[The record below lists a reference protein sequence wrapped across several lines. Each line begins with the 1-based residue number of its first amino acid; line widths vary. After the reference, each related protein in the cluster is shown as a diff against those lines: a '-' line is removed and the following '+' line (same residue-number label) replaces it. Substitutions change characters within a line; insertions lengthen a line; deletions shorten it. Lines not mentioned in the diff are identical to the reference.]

1 MNTLTKVVIA
11 STLVTA
17 GGQALA
23 NDYKTTIEYR
33 HQYVDGANKHSDRIK
48 AFLDTGKGVGFELD
62 ARYNNDEKD
71 KMFDSMSM
79 NGSEFS
85 AFYYKRLNPNTV
97 GLVGMSLDF
106 VPDGLVYV
114 PYVRLNYKFDNNI
127 RVQGRYKWKLWDYS
141 MTGPSGDSYHS
152 KIQEFDAWLGYNT
165 QNWDFQYEF
174 QIWKEMESN
183 ALPQFDND
191 DINYLHNFRLMYT
204 YKTKDD
210 TSWRP
215 FIEVGNVSQSRYTDN
230 RQTRY
235 RMGIK
240 YTW

>member
-11 STLVTA
+11 TSLLSVGTH
-17 GGQALA
+17 ALA

-33 HQYVDGANKHSDRIK
+33 HQYVDGGNKHSDRIK
-48 AFLDTGKGVGFELD
+48 AFLDTGKGLGFELD
-62 ARYNNDEKD
+62 ARYNNDQKD
-71 KMFDSMSM
+71 NMFDSMNM

-85 AFYYKRLNPNTV
+85 AFYYTKLNPNTV

-106 VPDGLVYV
+106 SEPGLIYV
-114 PYVRLNYKFDNNI
+114 PYARLNYKFDNNI
-127 RVQGRYKWKLWDYS
+127 RVQARYKWKLWDYG
-141 MTGPSGDSYHS
+141 MTGQDGSSYHS
-152 KIQEFDAWLGYNT
+152 KIQQFDTWLGYNI

-174 QIWKEMESN
+174 NIWKEMESN
-183 ALPQFDND
+183 GKPLFDND
-191 DINYLHNFRLMYT
+191 DMNYLHNFRLMYT
-204 YKTKDD
+204 YKTAEG
-210 TSWRP
+210 TIWRP
-215 FIEVGNVSQSRYTDN
+215 FVEVGNISQSNITDD